1 MTTIDLDGE
10 SADALDARRPTG
22 KTRALV
28 ERVKQ
33 RLTVLGDFSHLHVR
47 SNGPH
52 IVIVAHDGAV
62 ARLTALGPDSFG
74 LSFPQPSGRWD
85 MLLIDTLDDV
95 VENVTVAIAA

>member
-1 MTTIDLDGE
+1 MMTT
-10 SADALDARRPTG
+10 G
-22 KTRALV
+22 KVRALV

-33 RLTVLGDFSHLHVR
+33 RLTVLGDFSHLQVR

-52 IVIVAHDGAV
+52 IVIAARGGADPV